1 MKILGKPGLIL
12 LLAVLLSACASLQ
25 AAPEATP
32 APTVLVATPTMAGPV
47 YGEARVESIEVLT
60 LQTSPAKISVVA
72 RGYVSDTCTM
82 LDRVTM
88 ARTDKVVQ
96 IKLAT
101 VRRADLACAAT
112 LVPFDK
118 VISLDLGD
126 AAPGAYHVNVNG
138 VSNTFV
144 VAASDASAT
153 PTVTPTISPT
163 ATPTRAPL
171 PKTASISGRVW
182 HDLCASGAAGQA
194 APPARPR
201 GCVAD
206 AQGGYRA
213 NGILESGEPGIGGVR
228 VSLGL
233 GACPSTGLAAVTASP
248 NGVYTF
254 AGLAAG
260 TYCVS
265 IAATEASNQPILLP
279 GDWTWPGGGIGSA
292 TVTVATGENRSSINF
307 GWDYQ
312 FLPVPERCFDQATF
326 IQDVTIP
333 DNTVVMPGAPFVKT
347 WRLQN
352 DGACSW
358 GSNYALV
365 FVSGHQMGARDS
377 MPLPGIVPPGSTVDV
392 SVNLTAPTL
401 AGLYRGE
408 WKLRNDQGVLF
419 GLGRSRAAALYTQ
432 IVIEPPSPTP
442 VRVRFPPGAVS
453 VTLHGSVQ
461 YLDDDQYVL
470 RALAGQ
476 RMTVEIVS
484 ANPEANFG
492 VQGLED
498 GQPLKRLH
506 VAGPRWSDVLPATQD
521 YLVTVAAPDGA
532 ADYALIIT
540 VTY

>member
-1 MKILGKPGLIL
+1 MNTLGKPGLIL
-12 LLAVLLSACASLQ
+12 LLAVILSACTSLQ
-25 AAPEATP
+25 TAPVATP
-32 APTVLVATPTMAGPV
+32 APTVLVVTSTTAGPV
-47 YGEARVESIEVLT
+47 YGEARVESVEALT
-60 LQTSPAKISVVA
+60 LQTQPAKVSVVA
-72 RGYVSDTCTM
+72 RGYLPDTCTM
-82 LDRVTM
+82 LDRVTQ
-88 ARTDKVVQ
+88 ARTDKTFQ

-101 VRRADLACAAT
+101 VRRADVACAPT

-118 VISLDLGD
+118 VISLDLAD
-126 AAPGAYHVNVNG
+126 ATPGTYSVNVNG

-153 PTVTPTISPT
+153 PTVAPTMSPT

-171 PKTASISGRVW
+171 PRAASISGRVW
-182 HDLCASGAAGQA
+182 HDLCSSGADGQPGPS
-194 APPARPR
+194 APPR

-206 AQGGYRA
+206 AQGSYRA

-265 IAATEASNQPILLP
+265 IVATEPPNQSILLP
-279 GDWTWPGGGIGSA
+279 GDWTWPGVSISSE
-292 TVTVATGENRSSINF
+292 TVTVAAGENRSSINF

-312 FLPVPERCFDQATF
+312 FLPVPEQCFDQATF

-333 DNTVVMPGAPFVKT
+333 DNTVVTPGAPFVKA

-352 DGACSW
+352 DGTCTW

-365 FVSGHQMGARDS
+365 FVGGHQMGAPVS
-377 MPLPGIVPPGSTVDV
+377 TPLPGIVPPGSTVDV
-392 SVNLTAPTL
+392 SVNLVAPNL

-408 WKLRNDQGVLF
+408 WKLRNDHGVLF
-419 GLGRSRAAALYTQ
+419 GLGRSRAAALYAQ
-432 IVIEPPSPTP
+432 IVIESPSPTP
-442 VRVRFPPGAVS
+442 VRVQFPPGATS
-453 VTLHGSVQ
+453 VTLRDSVQ
-461 YLDDDQYVL
+461 FPDYDQYVL

-492 VQGLED
+492 VQGLDD

-506 VAGPRWSDVLPATQD
+506 IAGPVWSDVLPATQD
-521 YLVTVAAPDGA
+521 YLVTVAVPEGA